1 VLTQVESQPPVAARE
16 SVKAPAFSAGQ
27 ARTLAAGEVLF
38 REGDPRDCVYRVEA
52 GALCLFKLRADGS
65 EDVIEFAF
73 PGDLVGLG
81 YLDTHATGALASIE
95 TQLSCLPRTGVD
107 PAAERTPRS
116 RARLTASI
124 DREVALLTQSLAQ
137 TARPDDARR
146 IAALFVTL
154 SRYNAYEGRDPALI
168 TDSLKCGVV
177 AGYLDMSVDH
187 LARELA
193 GLEARGLIEPSPRGL
208 VLKDLDGL
216 ERLADNLD

>member
-1 VLTQVESQPPVAARE
+1 MLTQVESQPSVIARE
-16 SVKAPAFSAGQ
+16 SAKVVNLAAGEV
-27 ARTLAAGEVLF
+27 RTLAAGEVLF
-38 REGDPRDCVYRVEA
+38 REGDPRNYVYRVET

-65 EDVIEFAF
+65 ENVIEFAF
-73 PGDLVGLG
+73 PGDLVGIG
-81 YLDTHATGALASIE
+81 YLDTHATGAQASIE
-95 TQLSCLPRTGVD
+95 TQLTCLPRTGVD
-107 PAAERTPRS
+107 PLAEKTPRS

-137 TARPDDARR
+137 TARPDAARR

-208 VLKDLDGL
+208 LLKDLDGL